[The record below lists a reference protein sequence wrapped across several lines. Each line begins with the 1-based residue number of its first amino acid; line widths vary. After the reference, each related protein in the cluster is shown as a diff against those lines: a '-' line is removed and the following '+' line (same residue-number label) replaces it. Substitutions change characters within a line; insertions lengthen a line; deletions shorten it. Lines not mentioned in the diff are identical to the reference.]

1 MTALHWKAELL
12 HRAGPDLLPGRMPIE
27 VLIHVARNMAMYKD
41 GALDRFEMAG
51 VWDFLRFW
59 VDKLLNAQH
68 EDRRQALQDN
78 PEVLLVQLV
87 EELDV
92 WVRLELV
99 SRLVGYPLYSIT
111 ISELFR
117 TQIADGNRKA
127 KGRGPRE
134 KR

>member
-12 HRAGPDLLPGRMPIE
+12 HRAGPDLLPGKMPIE

-51 VWDFLRFW
+51 VWEFLNFW

-68 EDRRQALQDN
+68 EDRRQALRDS
-78 PEVLLVQLV
+78 PEELLLQLV
-87 EELDV
+87 DELDL

-111 ISELFR
+111 ITELFR
-117 TQIADGNRKA
+117 SQFADLNRK
-127 KGRGPRE
+127 KKTGRRE
-134 KR
+134 